1 MRVMKSTASITMR
14 LRAWTSG
21 LPNSSKS
28 ETRPPG
34 PTPSMKRP
42 LLMWSNWGASGGTI
56 AGWWLGRLMTAV
68 PNAMLLVRSS
78 RPAKNISGEGI
89 GSVVAEKCSPSH
101 SSSKP
106 SRSASTD
113 FSLSSS
119 SVLQNVRSGGCTGI
133 MNIPRRM
140 LDLAHR
146 FLPPPWRA
154 ASIMRGPARAER
166 NPELVSCHELSP
178 HVACAHHA
186 GDETMERSEN
196 EPAQIRVLGEIADVL
211 VHVVGV
217 DHHRLPGTVGGAEG
231 DVVEHALHDRLQPA
245 RAD

>member
-1 MRVMKSTASITMR
+1 MRVMKSTASTTMR

-21 LPNSSKS
+21 FPNSSKS

-42 LLMWSNWGASGGTI
+42 LLIWSNWAASAATM

-68 PNAMLLVRSS
+68 PNAMVGVRSS
-78 RPAKNISGEGI
+78 RRAKNISGEGM

-106 SRSASTD
+106 SWSASTD

-119 SVLQNVRSGGCTGI
+119 SVLQNVRSGGWTGI

-140 LDLAHR
+140 ISSRQCAC
-146 FLPPPWRA
+146 WYYGA
-154 ASIMRGPARAER
+154 ASVEGKGVGLVCGRWPRANPRSAAPR
-166 NPELVSCHELSP
+166 NDDGE
-178 HVACAHHA
+178 HA
-186 GDETMERSEN
+186 SEN
-196 EPAQIRVLGEIADVL
+196 EPAKVCVLGEIADVL
-211 VHVVGV
+211 VHVSGV
-217 DHHRLPGTVGGAEG
+217 DCHRVAGTVGRGERNL
-231 DVVEHALHDRLQPA
+231 VEHALHHRLQPP
-245 RAD
+245 RADVLDA